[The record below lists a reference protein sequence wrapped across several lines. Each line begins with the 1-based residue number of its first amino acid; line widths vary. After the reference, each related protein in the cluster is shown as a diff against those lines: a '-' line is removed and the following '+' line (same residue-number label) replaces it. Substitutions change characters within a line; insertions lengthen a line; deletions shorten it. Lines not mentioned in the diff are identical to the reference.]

1 MLYSCRRH
9 QAGQGAGPGAGNS
22 HAGGVLVLPIC
33 LMLGSVANESTG
45 TGIAELDRALD
56 GLYWG
61 DNVVWVWE
69 GAEVSSQGIFYDAIA
84 RRREDFG
91 RTGYIVLS
99 SDPAMVKAR
108 WPWIEI
114 LDARAGAPITSPRTL
129 LDAIR
134 QFCVHA
140 PRPLMLF
147 DSLEALSIRWGMRVA
162 TDFFGRCC
170 PMLLDLGAI
179 AYWSVPGASQ
189 YRTMHREIEQITQCV
204 IVVGEGRLRIGK
216 AEGRP
221 PGVQGQLFRYSVKDG
236 MPKLQPAQAAARVGA
251 ALRAYRLRRDLS
263 QSDLARLADVSP
275 SAISQVERG
284 ERGLS
289 LETLLNLASRLNITL
304 DELLGGE
311 VTPDYR
317 IGRRH
322 GLSSAPEGSVTPLLD
337 DAEAGMRAYLVSMPR
352 SAVVD
357 APFAHKGAELVAVV
371 SGLVQVLVGSGRPV
385 LRRAETLLASR
396 RGIDGWRNVG
406 ETDAQCLWVLRD

>member
-45 TGIAELDRALD
+45 TGVAELDRALD

-69 GAEVSSQGIFYDAIA
+69 SSEPHQQLFYDAIA
-84 RRREDFG
+84 QRRDDFG
-91 RTGYIVLS
+91 RAGYVAVS
-99 SDPAMVKAR
+99 SDPAEITAR
-108 WPWIEI
+108 WPWFEI
-114 LDARAGAPITSPRTL
+114 LDARAGTPIISPRQL
-129 LDAIR
+129 LEAIH
-134 QFCVHA
+134 QFCARA
-140 PRPLMLF
+140 PRPLLLF
-147 DSLEALSIRWGMRVA
+147 DSLAPLAERWGMRIA
-162 TDFFGRCC
+162 SGFFGHCC

-189 YRTMHREIEQITQCV
+189 YRTMHREIEQITQC
-204 IVVGEGRLRIGK
+204 IIIVGEGRLRIGK

-221 PGVQGQLFRYSVKDG
+221 PGAQGQLFRYSIQDG
-236 MPKLQPAQAAARVGA
+236 ALQLQPAQAVARVGA
-251 ALRAYRLRRDLS
+251 ALRAYRLRRELS
-263 QSDLARLADVSP
+263 QSDLARLAGVSP

-289 LETLLNLASRLNITL
+289 LETLMALAGRLHITL

-322 GLSSAPEGSVTPLLD
+322 SLSDAPTGSVVPLLD
-337 DAEAGMRAYLVSMPR
+337 DAEAGLRAYLVSLPR
-352 SAVVD
+352 SASIE
-357 APFAHKGAELVAVV
+357 APFTHKGAELVGVV
-371 SGLVQVLVGSGRPV
+371 SGLVQVLLVSGRPV
-385 LRRAETLLASR
+385 LRRGETLLASR
-396 RGIDGWRNVG
+396 RGIDGWRNMG
-406 ETDAQCLWVLRD
+406 ESDAQCLWVLRD